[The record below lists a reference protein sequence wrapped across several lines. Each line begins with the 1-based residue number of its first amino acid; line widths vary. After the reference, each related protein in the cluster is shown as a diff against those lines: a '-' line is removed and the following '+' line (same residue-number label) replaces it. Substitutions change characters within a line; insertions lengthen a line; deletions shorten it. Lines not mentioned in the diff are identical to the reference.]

1 VAGRSVRRPF
11 GVALLVAALAAIL
24 AGCGSGH
31 RDQPTGRIS
40 GDTLT
45 VYVSVPLHGASAV
58 SGTAIANGAQMAL
71 DRVHARVGRYRIR
84 VRRIDDSNPTKGG
97 WDPGRTS
104 DSARMAAAD
113 PTTIGYIGDKD
124 SGASAIS
131 IPVLNRL
138 EIPQVS
144 PTSTA
149 VGLTSGAPGAAP
161 GEPDKYY
168 PDGTRTFARVAPS
181 DAMQAAVQVR
191 LQRDFG
197 CTRTYI
203 VEDGEVDGEDL
214 ATSFELAAR
223 SGGVHVV
230 ATQEFDPRAT
240 DYRSLAAS
248 IASTGARCVLIAAIT
263 DSNAVAL
270 TTQLAA
276 ALPAVRIFGG
286 GGLAESSYAGGLSA
300 ARVIVT
306 SPALGASAYPQQGR
320 AWLAAYARR
329 YGTPEPDAILGYE
342 ATEVL
347 LGAIVRAT
355 DHGRQPADRSKVVR
369 AVYATRLRNS
379 VLGGFDIKPDGD
391 ITLRRVGVWI
401 ASDGQLSFWKALRG

>member
-1 VAGRSVRRPF
+1 MASRSLSRLAL
-11 GVALLVAALAAIL
+11 GALLTAALG
-24 AGCGSGH
+24 GCGSGRH
-31 RDQPTGRIS
+31 DEPAGRIA

-45 VYVSVPLHGASAV
+45 IYVSVPLHGASAT
-58 SGTAIANGAQMAL
+58 SARAIADGAQMAL
-71 DRVHARVGRYRIR
+71 GQIHGRIGGYSIR
-84 VRRIDDSNPTKGG
+84 LRRIDDSNPTKGG

-104 DSARMAAAD
+104 DGARIAAAN

-131 IPVLNRL
+131 IPVLNRVG
-138 EIPQVS
+138 IAQVS

-149 VGLTSGAPGAAP
+149 VGLTSAGPGAAP

-168 PDGTRTFARVAPS
+168 PAGARTFARVAPS

-191 LQRDFG
+191 LQRSSG
-197 CTRTYI
+197 CSRTYT

-214 ATSFELAAR
+214 ATSFDLAAR
-223 SGGVHVV
+223 DAGVHVV

-240 DYRSLAAS
+240 DYRPLAAA
-248 IASTGARCVLIAAIT
+248 IASTGASCLLIAGVT

-276 ALPAVRIFGG
+276 LLPRMQIFGG
-286 GGLAESSYAGGLSA
+286 GGLAETTYARGLTA

-306 SPALGASAYPQQGR
+306 SPALGVSAYPAQGR
-320 AWLAAYARR
+320 AWLAAYTRR
-329 YGTPEPDAILGYE
+329 YGAPEPDAILGYE
-342 ATEVL
+342 AMRVL
-347 LGAIVRAT
+347 LDAIGRAT
-355 DHGRQPADRSKVVR
+355 DGGRRPAERSKVVR
-369 AVYATRLRNS
+369 AVFATRARRS

-391 ITLRRVGVWI
+391 ISLRRVGVWI
-401 ASDGQLSFWKALRG
+401 ASHGKLSFWKALRG

>member
-1 VAGRSVRRPF
+1 VASRAVRWLT
-11 GVALLVAALAAIL
+11 GAALLTAALTAAL
-24 AGCGSGH
+24 AGCGSGQH
-31 RDQPTGRIS
+31 DQPTGRIA
-40 GDTLT
+40 GNMLT
-45 VYVSVPLHGASAV
+45 IYLSVPLHGASAV
-58 SGTAIANGAQMAL
+58 SGNAIGNGAQMAL
-71 DRVHARVGRYRIR
+71 DEIHARIGRYDIR
-84 VRRIDDSNPTKGG
+84 LRRIDDSNLTKGG

-104 DSARMAAAD
+104 DGARVAAAD

-138 EIPQVS
+138 DIAQVS
-144 PTSTA
+144 PASTA
-149 VGLTSGAPGAAP
+149 VGLTSAGPGAAP

-168 PDGTRTFARVAPS
+168 PAGTRTFARVAAS
-181 DAMQAAVQVR
+181 DAMQAAAQVQ
-191 LQRDFG
+191 LQRSFG
-197 CTRTYI
+197 CNRTYI

-214 ATSFELAAR
+214 ATSFDLAAR

-240 DYRSLAAS
+240 DYRPLAAS

-276 ALPAVRIFGG
+276 ALPGVRIFGG
-286 GGLAESSYAGGLSA
+286 GGLAETSYARGLSS

-306 SPALGASAYPQQGR
+306 SPALGASAYPAQGR
-320 AWLAAYARR
+320 AWLTAYARR
-329 YGTPEPDAILGYE
+329 YGSPEPDAILGYE
-342 ATEVL
+342 AMRVL
-347 LGAIVRAT
+347 LDAIARAT
-355 DHGRQPADRSKVVR
+355 DDGLKPAERLKVVR
-369 AVYATRLRNS
+369 AMFATRARHS

-391 ITLRRVGVWI
+391 INLRRVGVWI
-401 ASDGQLSFWKALRG
+401 ASDGQLSFWKALNG

>member
-1 VAGRSVRRPF
+1 VASSSLRRLA
-11 GVALLVAALAAIL
+11 GAALLTAAL
-24 AGCGSGH
+24 AGCGSGQH
-31 RDQPTGRIS
+31 DQPVGRIA
-40 GDTLT
+40 GDRLT
-45 VYVSVPLHGASAV
+45 IYLSVPLHGASAV

-71 DRVHARVGRYRIR
+71 GEIHARIGRYTIR
-84 VRRIDDSNPTKGG
+84 LRRIDDSSLTKGG

-104 DSARMAAAD
+104 DGARMAAVD

-138 EIPQVS
+138 AIPQVS

-149 VGLTSGAPGAAP
+149 VGLTSAAPGAAP

-168 PDGTRTFARVAPS
+168 PAGMRTFARVAPS
-181 DAMQAAVQVR
+181 DEMQAIVQVR
-191 LQRDFG
+191 LQRSLG
-197 CTRTYI
+197 CSRTFI

-214 ATSFELAAR
+214 ATSFDLAAR

-240 DYRSLAAS
+240 DYRALAAS
-248 IASTGARCVLIAAIT
+248 IAGTGARCVLIAAIT

-270 TTQLAA
+270 TAQLSA
-276 ALPAVRIFGG
+276 ALPGVQIFGG
-286 GGLAESSYAGGLSA
+286 GGLAETSYARDLPSE
-300 ARVIVT
+300 RVIVT
-306 SPALGASAYPQQGR
+306 SPALGASAYPPQGR

-342 ATEVL
+342 AMEVL

-355 DHGRQPADRSKVVR
+355 DHGRKPAERIKVVR
-369 AVYATRLRNS
+369 AVFATRAPRT
-379 VLGGFDIKPDGD
+379 VLGGFDIKADGD
-391 ITLRRVGVWI
+391 TTLRRVGVWI
-401 ASDGQLSFWKALRG
+401 ASGGQLSFWKALSG

>member
-1 VAGRSVRRPF
+1 VASRSLRRLT
-11 GVALLVAALAAIL
+11 GAALLIAALTAAL
-24 AGCGSGH
+24 TGCGSGK
-31 RDQPTGRIS
+31 RDRPSGRIS
-40 GDTLT
+40 GNTLT
-45 VYVSVPLHGASAV
+45 VYVSVPLHGDSAV
-58 SGTAIANGAQMAL
+58 SGTAIADGAQMAL
-71 DRVHARVGRYRIR
+71 DEVHARIGRYSIALK
-84 VRRIDDSNPTKGG
+84 RIDDSNVTKGG

-104 DSARMAAAD
+104 DGARLAAAN

-124 SGASAIS
+124 SGATAIS

-168 PDGTRTFARVAPS
+168 PAGTRTFARVAPS

-191 LQRDFG
+191 LQRSFG

-203 VEDGEVDGEDL
+203 VEDGKVDGEDL
-214 ATSFELAAR
+214 ATSFDLAAR
-223 SGGVHVV
+223 NGGVHVV

-240 DYRSLAAS
+240 DYRPLAAS
-248 IASTGARCVLIAAIT
+248 IASTGASCVLIAAIT

-270 TTQLAA
+270 TAQLAA
-276 ALPAVRIFGG
+276 ALPAVRLFGG
-286 GGLAESSYAGGLSA
+286 GGLAETSYARGLSS

-306 SPALGASAYPQQGR
+306 SPALGAGAYPAQGR
-320 AWLAAYARR
+320 AWLAEYARR

-342 ATEVL
+342 AMEVL

-355 DHGRQPADRSKVVR
+355 DHGRESAERLKVVR
-369 AVYATRLRNS
+369 ALYATRANRS
-379 VLGGFDIKPDGD
+379 VLGGFDIKADGD
-391 ITLRRVGVWI
+391 ITQRRVGVWI
-401 ASDGQLSFWKALRG
+401 ASDGHLSFWKALNG